1 MDSYS
6 GNAPSWLFS
15 FVDLAF
21 LSLIAMTQL
30 TSDVKTSAPELGD
43 LVVPRLGENSSRALS
58 PSAAK
63 LWQLRI
69 YPPSEDGTSPFA
81 LISAAD
87 VRSDDAVVD
96 RISMEELRDL
106 LGQFQR
112 EHRGKPLLAPH
123 QNSRSQDLLQAAALI
138 EEFWPGRRRALVAR
152 YPAGS

>member
-30 TSDVKTSAPELGD
+30 TSDVQTSAPELGD
-43 LVVPRLGENSSRALS
+43 LVVPRLSEESSRPLS
-58 PSAAK
+58 PTAAR

-81 LISAAD
+81 LISGAD
-87 VRSDDAVVD
+87 VRQDAEVE
-96 RISMEELRDL
+96 RIPMEALRAL
-106 LGQFQR
+106 LAEFQR
-112 EHRGKPLLAPH
+112 ENRGRPLLAPH

-138 EEFWPGRRRALVAR
+138 EEFWPDRRRVVVSRQTVGL
-152 YPAGS
+152 